1 MGQIANLATRRRC
14 THEGKDP
21 WSTHHLVKCCS
32 GLEKQLVNS
41 SSGGPK
47 HYECQC
53 THEGEDPW
61 STHHLVEC
69 CSGLEKQLV
78 NSSSGGRKHYK
89 CLAQCTHEGKDPWS
103 THHLVKCCSG
113 LEKQL
118 VNSSSGGRKHY
129 ECLAPLLPSPSL
141 CNDCKT
147 GCATAFCNPQDG
159 SCQNQMDMPFY
170 VMCNEPCAGEGTICG
185 GPGRSGRTCCE
196 PEYISCVRP
205 TGTEEDKG
213 DFYCGR

>member
-1 MGQIANLATRRRC
+1 MGACFASAVASKVPCDPAIAEDGDETCALQVSTHAKQIANLATRRR
-14 THEGKDP
+14 
-21 WSTHHLVKCCS
+21 
-32 GLEKQLVNS
+32 
-41 SSGGPK
+41 
-47 HYECQC
+47 
-53 THEGEDPW
+53 
-61 STHHLVEC
+61 
-69 CSGLEKQLV
+69 
-78 NSSSGGRKHYK
+78 
-89 CLAQCTHEGKDPWS
+89 CTHEGKDPWS

-196 PEYISCVRP
+196 PEYNACVRP

>member
-47 HYECQC
+47 HYEC
-53 THEGEDPW
+53 
-61 STHHLVEC
+61 
-69 CSGLEKQLV
+69 
-78 NSSSGGRKHYK
+78 
-89 CLAQCTHEGKDPWS
+89 QCTHEGKDPWS

-147 GCATAFCNPQDG
+147 GCATAFCNP
-159 SCQNQMDMPFY
+159 
-170 VMCNEPCAGEGTICG
+170 CAGEGTICG

-213 DFYCGR
+213 DFYCGRCVPPRGQRLHGLLLSEKKK